1 MLLLERKLPEEP
13 ELGLIR
19 RAQGGDRAAFE
30 DLVRQHY
37 GQIHRWALS
46 VTGDLDDAD
55 DVVQEVLVRLF
66 KRIKSYAG
74 KSRFST
80 WLFQVTRNTALEQQR
95 KRARRSKLLAG
106 FGRDEQNDD
115 SAKESPLEQLHTSH
129 VVGQVRTLFERLPKR
144 QRQVFDLADLQGFSP
159 TEIAE
164 MLEMNPVTVRAN
176 LCKARRTIRAK
187 ILERYPEM
195 AEGISK

>member
-1 MLLLERKLPEEP
+1 MERKLPEEP
-13 ELGLIR
+13 EQGLVR

-30 DLVRQHY
+30 DLVKQHY
-37 GQIHRWALS
+37 GQMHRWALS

-55 DVVQEVLVRLF
+55 DVVQEVLVRLL
-66 KRIKSYAG
+66 KRLRSYAG

-95 KRARRSKLLAG
+95 KRARRSTLLSG
-106 FGRDEQNDD
+106 FWRDEQRDE
-115 SAKESPLEQLHTSH
+115 ATKENPLAQLQTSQ

-144 QRQVFDLADLQGFSP
+144 QRQVFDLVDLQGFNP
-159 TEIAE
+159 TEIAQ

-176 LCKARRTIRAK
+176 LWKARRTIRAK
-187 ILERYPEM
+187 ILERYPEA
-195 AEGISK
+195 AEGFFT